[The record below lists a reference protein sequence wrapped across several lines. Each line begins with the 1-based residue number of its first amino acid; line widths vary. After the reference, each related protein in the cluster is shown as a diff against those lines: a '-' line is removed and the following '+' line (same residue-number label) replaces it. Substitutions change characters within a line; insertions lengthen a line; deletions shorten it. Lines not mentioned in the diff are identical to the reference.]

1 MAVGTSGLS
10 GSYPFASRA
19 SIAAAEG
26 GAPRSLRSSPDLTR
40 GMRGLAREPE
50 GLKDPSQRKARTN
63 PTVRSNSN
71 PETRTL
77 ARVRLAGDGVAAP
90 GRSQF
95 PRGRCLNFV
104 PCGSEGEARA
114 RAEGARGWR
123 LWIPCRGSWTRRRA
137 SSASAT
143 GGSRSRSASRSSCAR
158 ARCTASPRGASRF
171 EMRRG
176 GRTMRTCRSPRPW
189 GRWACTSPC
198 TTAWR

>member
-1 MAVGTSGLS
+1 MRGGAEARGDGRAGAATRHEALSRVRGGGSHGVHSVESASKSTGVPPTCEHESRARTLAVGTSGLS

-77 ARVRLAGDGVAAP
+77 ARVRLAGDDPVAAP
-90 GRSQF
+90 GS
-95 PRGRCLNFV
+95 LVDHNFRKV
-104 PCGSEGEARA
+104 
-114 RAEGARGWR
+114 GA
-123 LWIPCRGSWTRRRA
+123 
-137 SSASAT
+137 
-143 GGSRSRSASRSSCAR
+143 
-158 ARCTASPRGASRF
+158 
-171 EMRRG
+171 
-176 GRTMRTCRSPRPW
+176 
-189 GRWACTSPC
+189 
-198 TTAWR
+198 